1 MTETVLTPLGAA
13 VLGLLRERPMHPYE
27 MVRLLRQRRDDR
39 LVSVSKGT
47 LYHTVARLQRE
58 GLVVELGVDRAGNR
72 PERTTY
78 AVTDAGRSVSA
89 NWLRQQLPRIDRIV
103 EFRVALA
110 EAHDLPRTEVI
121 ALLTARRDPLHAYA
135 AELVAD
141 VAEAEARGVP
151 FQFLIELDRERTILA
166 ADLAWMDGILD
177 RLTDPDLPWGVHE
190 LPAAT
195 VDRLT
200 AFRESVT
207 T

>member
-1 MTETVLTPLGAA
+1 MTETTLTPLGAA

-39 LVSVSKGT
+39 LVTVSKGT

-78 AVTDAGRSVSA
+78 AVTDAGRTVSA
-89 NWLRQQLPRIDRIV
+89 DWLRQQLPRIDRIG

-110 EAHDLPRTEVI
+110 EAHDLPRAEVI
-121 ALLTARRDPLHAYA
+121 ALLTERRGTLRAYA
-135 AELVAD
+135 CELAAD

-151 FQFLIELDRERTILA
+151 FQFLIELDRERSILA
-166 ADLAWMDGILD
+166 ADLAWMDAILA

-195 VDRLT
+195 VDRLA
-200 AFRESVT
+200 AFRESMT
-207 T
+207 A